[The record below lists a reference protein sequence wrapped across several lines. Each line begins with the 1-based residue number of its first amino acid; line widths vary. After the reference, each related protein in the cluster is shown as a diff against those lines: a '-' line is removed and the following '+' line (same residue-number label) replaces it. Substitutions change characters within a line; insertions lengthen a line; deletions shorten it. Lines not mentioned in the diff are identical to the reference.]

1 MWKRTKRVCS
11 IPKQRLW
18 KPHRQPWCNIALD
31 SVHILCARGKRCAI
45 AHPRPMKHCVF
56 LIFHTALARPRRGV
70 LEGKCLSTAFAEV
83 QSPAMLN
90 RYPGTLC
97 TCTEWHLFPVGRAA
111 LRSRQRV
118 HSTKGLFR
126 HLKWHKNY
134 GCQSVLC
141 RAPFHIHVCCHLG
154 CKGLES

>member
-1 MWKRTKRVCS
+1 MIWRKSKRVCS
-11 IPKQRLW
+11 IPNKGFGNLTDS
-18 KPHRQPWCNIALD
+18 HGVYIALD
-31 SVHILCARGKRCAI
+31 SVHILCARGKRCAS

-118 HSTKGLFR
+118 HSTKGL
-126 HLKWHKNY
+126 LQTLEWHKNY

-141 RAPFHIHVCCHLG
+141 RWPFCMHVCHLG
-154 CKGLES
+154 LES